1 MKEKKP
7 FKIQHWMWI
16 AFILA
21 VYDAV
26 AVSVAYFFALLIR
39 FDFRYS
45 VIPPLYM
52 ECYLRFL
59 PIYIIGCLVIFWVL
73 GLYKSLWR
81 FAGFYELYKI
91 SLSSVYSTIIQIA
104 GTTIIIHQ
112 MDVSVNRMPISYHV
126 VGALLQFFLIVVIR
140 FSYRFVL
147 LMRERRRA
155 APGDKSLDPEAIG
168 SGIPNI
174 MLIGAGN
181 AGEMIMRDIQ
191 MAEEIKGRVVCIID
205 DNPNKWGR
213 NLNRVPIIGGRES
226 VPDAVKKYHISKIY
240 IAIPSATVKE
250 RKEILDICKE
260 TGCEIKNLPG
270 LYQLVE
276 GQVTVSQMRDV
287 SVEDLLGREPIEV
300 NLKEVFDFI
309 NGKKVLVTGGGG
321 SIGSELCRQIARHEP
336 KQLIILDIYENSTYE
351 LQLELKEEYPDLDL
365 VVIISS
371 VRDSRRMFQIFEEY
385 RPEIVYHAAAHKHV
399 PLMETSPCEVIKN
412 NTIGTY
418 KTAYAAMVNDCERF
432 VLISTDKAVN
442 PTNIMG
448 ASKRL
453 CEMIIQSFD
462 AKIKAGKAQELP
474 QLFTHGM
481 MTKEL
486 GVEDTGAY
494 PPLSKEHAAQIKT
507 EFVAVRFGN
516 VLGSNGSVIPIFK
529 RQIAAGGPVTVR
541 DPDMIRYFITIPEA
555 VSLVLLAGTYAK
567 GGEIFV
573 LDMGSPMKIDDMAR
587 SLIKMSGFK
596 PDVDIKIVYTGLR
609 PGEKLYEEK
618 LMDEEGLKTTEN
630 KLIYIGCPIAFDV
643 DEFLVQ
649 LDGLMESAYNNKR
662 DIRDRVRKVITT
674 YHPEEGGAVVNI
686 FWTRHYFF

>member
-7 FKIQHWMWI
+7 FKMQHWMWI
-16 AFILA
+16 AFVLA

-26 AVSVAYFFALLIR
+26 AVSAAYYIALLVR

-45 VIPPLYM
+45 VIPPVYM
-52 ECYLRFL
+52 NGYLWFL
-59 PIYIIGCLVIFWVL
+59 PAYIPVCLIVFWIL

-81 FAGFYELYKI
+81 FASFYELYKI
-91 SLSSVYSTIIQIA
+91 AISSVICTIVQLI
-104 GTTIIIHQ
+104 GTTVIILR
-112 MDVSVNRMPISYHV
+112 MDVSIERMPVSYHV
-126 VGALLQFFLIVVIR
+126 VGALLQFFFIVGIR

-147 LMRERRRA
+147 LMRERRRTVIS
-155 APGDKSLDPEAIG
+155 DKSLEIDAIG
-168 SGIPNI
+168 SGVSNI

-181 AGEMIMRDIQ
+181 AGEMILRDIQ

-205 DNPNKWGR
+205 DNSNKWGR
-213 NLNRVPIIGGRES
+213 YLNRVPIIGGRES
-226 VPDAVKKYHISKIY
+226 IPDAVQKYHISKIY
-240 IAIPSATVKE
+240 IAIPSATVQE

-260 TGCEIKNLPG
+260 TGCDIKNLPG
-270 LYQLVE
+270 LYQLVQ

-287 SVEDLLGREPIEV
+287 SVEDLLGREPV
-300 NLKEVFDFI
+300 KTNLKEVFDFI
-309 NGKKVLVTGGGG
+309 HGKKVLVTGGGG
-321 SIGSELCRQIARHEP
+321 SIGSELCRQIARHNP
-336 KQLIILDIYENSTYE
+336 KQLIVLDIYENSTYE
-351 LQLELKEEYPDLDL
+351 LQLELQERYTDLDL

-412 NTIGTY
+412 NAIGTF
-418 KTAYAAMVNDCERF
+418 KTAYAAMVNGCERF

-462 AKIKAGKAQELP
+462 AKIKDGKAQELP
-474 QLFTHGM
+474 QLFTHG
-481 MTKEL
+481 
-486 GVEDTGAY
+486 EDYY
-494 PPLSKEHAAQIKT
+494 PTLLEEKVAQIKT

-529 RQIAAGGPVTVR
+529 KQIANGGPVTVTH
-541 DPDMIRYFITIPEA
+541 PDIIRYFMTIPEA
-555 VSLVLLAGTYAK
+555 VSLVLLAGTYAR

-573 LDMGSPMKIDDMAR
+573 LDMGSPVKIDDMAR
-587 SLIKMSGFK
+587 TLIKMSGFK
-596 PDVDIKIVYTGLR
+596 PGVDIKIEYTGLR

-618 LMDEEGLKTTEN
+618 LMEEEGLKTTAN
-630 KLIYIGCPIAFDV
+630 KMIFIGRPIPFDV
-643 DEFLVQ
+643 DQFLVQ
-649 LDGLMESAYNNKR
+649 LHDLMEAAYNNKR
-662 DIRDRVRKVITT
+662 NIRELVKEVVNT
-674 YHPEEGGAVVNI
+674 YHPEDGGI
-686 FWTRHYFF
+686 C